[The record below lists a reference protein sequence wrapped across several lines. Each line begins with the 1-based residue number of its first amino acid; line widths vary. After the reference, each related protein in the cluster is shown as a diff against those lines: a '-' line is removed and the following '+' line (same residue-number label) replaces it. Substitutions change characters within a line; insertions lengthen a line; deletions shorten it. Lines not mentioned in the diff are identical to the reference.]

1 MPKIVLTPRVRRAG
15 GRRRTIQIWYA
26 SPPTASAKN
35 TGCKRWSQIRH
46 ALRNE
51 NMPSPART
59 GVITHQLGVRR
70 AAMID
75 TIPARLGSIAISN
88 LRAYLSSAFDGP
100 TINCSGGLLTPL
112 LRLVHV
118 KPALR

>member
-1 MPKIVLTPRVRRAG
+1 MARIVLTPLVRSVG

-26 SPPTASAKN
+26 SPPIAIAKKS
-35 TGCKRWSQIRH
+35 GCRRWSQIRH

-59 GVITHQLGVRR
+59 GAITHQLGVRR

-100 TINCSGGLLTPL
+100 TI
-112 LRLVHV
+112 
-118 KPALR
+118 